1 MWPWVNVN
9 IVEWVHG
16 MVHPSFWRGEVK
28 AALQIGEWDA
38 RCECAMRMRDANAR
52 CECADYHPFW
62 PSTKSKRPLPCAD
75 PSGDC
80 GEGGDCHPQC
90 QRKCSSPACNQVC
103 GTICEQPR
111 CSTCCQELG
120 CSKLKCAIKR
130 VSMSHRMH
138 KSNTSLQVSL
148 WGTIMWLEMS
158 SSSWL

>member
-1 MWPWVNVN
+1 MTVSKCQYSGVGAWNGASIILEGRGKSCAANW
-9 IVEWVHG
+9 G
-16 MVHPSFWRGEVK
+16 MGCS
-28 AALQIGEWDA
+28 
-38 RCECAMRMRDANAR
+38 MRMRDANAR

-90 QRKCSSPACNQVC
+90 QRKCSSLACNQVC

-111 CSTCCQELG
+111 CSTRCQELG

-148 WGTIMWLEMS
+148 
-158 SSSWL
+158 